1 MEEFMAEQS
10 NEPQVKSVGD
20 LGLVTDWSSA
30 MVCQA
35 LHSDNQEVVMNYL
48 SERFSFDKNMTW
60 NVMRKLCI
68 PLWLK
73 STA

>member
-30 MVCQA
+30 MVC
-35 LHSDNQEVVMNYL
+35 
-48 SERFSFDKNMTW
+48 
-60 NVMRKLCI
+60 
-68 PLWLK
+68 
-73 STA
+73 